1 MLWHKTVGQGLD
13 LVLLHGWGF
22 SSDIFETLVAR
33 YKSEYRITVI
43 DLPGHGRSDDVDGG
57 IDEWCNTIINIL
69 PKNSILLGS
78 SLGGLLSIKIASMT
92 AIQRLVLVG
101 ASPSLTNHKDWQY
114 GMESEVF
121 SRFAQDLKKNY
132 SKTLRRFVSL
142 QSKDK
147 SLMKTLF
154 TGIEKYP
161 PSSNAMTQGL
171 SILLNTDLQEVFK
184 AIKVPKSVILGELDM
199 LVPRSI
205 EPWYQAHGTQ
215 TKLLRSGHL
224 PFLEKSFTLPEAD
237 KKNCFGII

>member
-1 MLWHKTVGQGLD
+1 MLWHNTVGNGPD
-13 LVLLHGWGF
+13 LVFLHGWGF
-22 SSDIFETLVAR
+22 SSDIFESLVER
-33 YKSEYRITVI
+33 YKNEHRITVI

-57 IDEWCNTIINIL
+57 LDEWCHAVIDIL
-69 PKNSILLGS
+69 PKNPILLGS

-92 AIQRLVLVG
+92 AINRLILVG
-101 ASPSLTNHKDWQY
+101 ASPSLTNHKNWQH
-114 GMESEVF
+114 GMEAEVF
-121 SRFAQDLKKNY
+121 KRFAQDLKLNH

-171 SILLNTDLQEVFK
+171 SILLNTDLQEDFQK
-184 AIKVPKSVILGELDM
+184 IDAPKSVILGELDM

-205 EPWYQAHGTQ
+205 EAWYQANGAQ
-215 TKLLRSGHL
+215 TKLIRTGHL
-224 PFLEKSFTLPEAD
+224 PFLEKSFTLPEA
-237 KKNCFGII
+237 